1 MKATIVSL
9 LIPLSLFICFAE
21 SSALVNKSGATP
33 PADVME
39 HAANAAVPQ
48 GFADLLVVA
57 SLKTHSPGLYTATD
71 PHGTP
76 SYRLQLVIDGQVL
89 VVDGVLQPENLAL
102 NGAGDPEAGAGI
114 RYRFR
119 KVVRLK
125 KGPHRI
131 EVSLPAENI
140 VFAKEITLQEGREN
154 RLVLEPVYARVMEK
168 KRPSANKVTGF
179 QEGISRIIMS
189 LNGERI

>member
-9 LIPLSLFICFAE
+9 LIPLSLFLCSAD
-21 SSALVNKSGATP
+21 SSALVQKSGSTP
-33 PADVME
+33 RVDVLE
-39 HAANAAVPQ
+39 HAASAAVPQ
-48 GFADLLVVA
+48 GFADLIIFA
-57 SLKTHSPGLYTATD
+57 SLKTHNPGLFTATD

-76 SYRLQLVIDGQVL
+76 AYRLQLVIDGQVL
-89 VVDGVLQPENLAL
+89 VMEGALQSENLAV
-102 NGAGDPEAGAGI
+102 NGAGDPEAGSGI

-125 KGPHRI
+125 EGPHRI

-140 VFAKEITLQEGREN
+140 VLAKEITLQEGQEN
-154 RLVLEPVYARVMEK
+154 RLVLEPVYGRVLEK

-179 QEGISRIIMS
+179 QEGINRIIMS
-189 LNGERI
+189 LNGQRI